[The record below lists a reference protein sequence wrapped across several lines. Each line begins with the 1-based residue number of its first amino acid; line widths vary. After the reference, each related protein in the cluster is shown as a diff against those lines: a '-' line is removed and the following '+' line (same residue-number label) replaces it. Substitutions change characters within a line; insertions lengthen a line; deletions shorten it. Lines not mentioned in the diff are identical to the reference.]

1 MALELR
7 QSMSTETWASQVGRQ
22 VSGLRNSS
30 RFRVS
35 AGNSAFSIA
44 EYLAQPAAMLVAA
57 PFLVHHLGLQQ
68 YGIWMLASAILGSVG
83 ILSTGFGDATV
94 KYVSTYRALD
104 DFAGIERT
112 IRATLTI
119 NTVLA
124 AGFGILVWTLAP
136 FVVHHVFK
144 IEPLFQDVSVRALK
158 ISAIIL
164 VLRSSESVFVSALR
178 AFERFGPPAKLNM
191 FLRAIV
197 VVSAVV
203 LAAMGRGVAEIM
215 MATLFWS
222 AVVVVLQADAARR
235 IVGKF
240 RVLPTLRYG
249 ALREVFS
256 FGCFSWWQA
265 LTAVGFT
272 YADRFIVAAFLGTGP
287 VAVYV
292 ICVQA
297 AQPIHGLTA
306 AGFNFLFPH
315 LSSRHEAGEVHGPRR
330 VFKLALITNVAVA
343 GLLSLPFFLL
353 ARPILRIWMGTQFA
367 DQGHLVLPILALSYA
382 ALAINVVPH
391 NSLLALGR
399 VRTVAVLNIAG
410 GIVLLAIMAILIPR
424 SGLAGAAAG
433 RAIYTILLAVAYLI
447 AVRKAFTRRIFLAPL
462 PIA

>member
-1 MALELR
+1 
-7 QSMSTETWASQVGRQ
+7 MSTETWASQVGRQ
-22 VSGLRNSS
+22 MAGLRNSS
-30 RFRVS
+30 SFRVS

-44 EYLAQPAAMLVAA
+44 EYLAQPAAMLLAA

-94 KYVSTYRALD
+94 KYVSTYRALN
-104 DFAGIERT
+104 DFAGVERT

-124 AGFGILVWTLAP
+124 VMLGALVWIFAP
-136 FVVHHVFK
+136 FVVHNVFK
-144 IEPLFQDVSVRALK
+144 IEPALQGVSMTALK
-158 ISAIIL
+158 ISAVIL
-164 VLRSSESVFVSALR
+164 VLRSSESVFVSTLR
-178 AFERFGPPAKLNM
+178 AFEKFGPPAKLNV

-203 LAAMGRGVAEIM
+203 LTAMGRGVVEIM
-215 MATLFWS
+215 LATLFWS
-222 AVVVVLQADAARR
+222 AVVVILQADAARR
-235 IVGKF
+235 VAGKF
-240 RVLPTLRYG
+240 HVLPTLQYG

-256 FGCFSWWQA
+256 FGCYSWLQA
-265 LTAVGFT
+265 LTAVSFS
-272 YADRFIVAAFLGTGP
+272 YADRFIVAALLGTGP

-297 AQPIHGLTA
+297 VQPIHGLTA

-315 LSSRHEAGEVHGPRR
+315 LSARHEAGEVRGPRR
-330 VFKLALITNVAVA
+330 VFKLALLTNVVVA
-343 GLLSLPFFLL
+343 GLLSLPFLLL
-353 ARPILRIWMGTQFA
+353 ARPILQLWMGNQFA
-367 DQGHLVLPILALSYA
+367 DQGHLVLPILTISYA

-399 VRTVAVLNIAG
+399 VRTVAALNIAG
-410 GIVLLAIMAILIPR
+410 GLALLGIMAILIPH
-424 SGLAGAAAG
+424 SGLVGAATG
-433 RAIYTILLAVAYLI
+433 RAIYTILLAVGYLI
-447 AVRKAFTRRIFLAPL
+447 AVRKAFTRKVILTPQ

>member
-22 VSGLRNSS
+22 VTGLRNSS

-44 EYLAQPAAMLVAA
+44 EYLAQPAAMLLAA

-104 DFAGIERT
+104 DFAGVERT

-119 NTVLA
+119 NTALA
-124 AGFGILVWTLAP
+124 VVFGALVWMLAP
-136 FVVHHVFK
+136 FAVHNVFK

-164 VLRSSESVFVSALR
+164 VLRSSESVFVSTLR
-178 AFERFGPPAKLNM
+178 AFETFGPPAKLNM

-197 VVSAVV
+197 VVSAAV
-203 LAAMGRGVAEIM
+203 LAAMGRGVVEIM

-222 AVVVVLQADAARR
+222 TVIVVLQADAARR
-235 IVGKF
+235 AVGKF
-240 RVLPTLRYG
+240 LVLPTLRYG

-256 FGCFSWWQA
+256 FGCYSWLQA

-272 YADRFIVAAFLGTGP
+272 YADRFIVAAFLGTAP

-315 LSSRHEAGEVHGPRR
+315 LSSRHEAGEILGPRR
-330 VFKLALITNVAVA
+330 VFKLAMITNVVVA
-343 GLLSLPFFLL
+343 GLLSLPFLLL
-353 ARPILRIWMGTQFA
+353 ARPLLRLWMGSAFA
-367 DQGHLVLPILALSYA
+367 DQAHLVVPILAISYA

-399 VRTVAVLNIAG
+399 VRIVASLNLVG
-410 GIVLLAIMAILIPR
+410 GMVLLGAMVILVPYA
-424 SGLAGAAAG
+424 GLAGAAIG
-433 RAIYTILLAVAYLI
+433 RAVYTTLLALGYLVASRNAFLPGI
-447 AVRKAFTRRIFLAPL
+447 ALTPLA
-462 PIA
+462 IE